1 MKVLFLTHSYPRR
14 SGDAPGSFIL
24 RLARALA
31 DEGAHVHVL
40 APAGSGAASREVLDG
55 IPVQRF
61 RYAPSRFETL
71 AYTGS
76 MAQDVATSWSARL
89 ALVGYMGADMM
100 LTVASR
106 RDLRPDIV
114 HAHWWFPS
122 GVVARVAARPSR
134 TPLVTTLH
142 GTDVRVARKVAA
154 SRPLFRSV
162 LAASAC
168 VTTVSS
174 WLAREVAEMAPGVVP
189 EIAPMPVATE
199 RFTPRGSR
207 ERARLLFAGRLNRQK
222 GLDHLL
228 RALAAMKQLAMLDVV
243 GEGAEEQSL
252 KRLASELGVSDRV
265 VWHGQLDQDGL
276 VRMYQSAT
284 ALVVPSTD
292 EGLGLVAA
300 EALLCETPV
309 VAFRSGGLTDI
320 VKHGATGI
328 LVNPG
333 DTAELGHALDS
344 LLSSPE
350 HARDLGRAGRSFA
363 AAAFSP
369 ETAGRRY
376 ADIYRKALER
386 PAS

>member
-31 DEGAHVHVL
+31 DEDVHVHVL

-100 LTVASR
+100 QTVASR

-142 GTDVRVARKVAA
+142 GTDVRMARKVAA

-265 VWHGQLDQDGL
+265 MWHGQLDQDGL